1 MSIATIHKP
10 WYDRD
15 GRKYID
21 LQVGSDIFKIKIPFR
36 YGRVVC
42 TVEGIRPIQDLKL
55 GEPVS
60 FEFESKIW
68 NGQEYMI
75 LKSISPLLQI

>member
-1 MSIATIHKP
+1 MTIGTIHKP
-10 WYDRD
+10 WYDLD

-21 LQVGSDIFKIKIPFR
+21 LQVGADIFKIKIPFR
-36 YGRVVC
+36 YGRTVC
-42 TVEGIRPIQDLKL
+42 MVEGIRPILDLKL
-55 GEPVS
+55 GEAVS

-75 LKSISPLLQI
+75 LKSITPLM